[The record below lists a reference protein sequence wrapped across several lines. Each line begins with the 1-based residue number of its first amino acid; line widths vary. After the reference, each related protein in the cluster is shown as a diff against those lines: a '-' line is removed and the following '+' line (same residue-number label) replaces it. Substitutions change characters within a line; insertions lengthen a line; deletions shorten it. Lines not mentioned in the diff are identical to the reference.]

1 MEDCDVDTDGHQ
13 LEEASCFWEKVG
25 GSYIIPSAHWFI
37 DVFGQLSAIFVFCSE
52 HSHSVDGW
60 A

>member
-13 LEEASCFWEKVG
+13 LEEASWFWGKVG

-37 DVFGQLSAIFVFCSE
+37 DVSGQFSTRFVFCGE
-52 HSHSVDGW
+52 HSQSVHGW